1 MLAYGQI
8 PNSQYLLQLIT
19 ATTTEKQSITGAQ
32 EGMLVFDKDQQ
43 AVYSY
48 TSTNGWQK
56 LLQESNVYVGSFI
69 ISASGAQTISDLP
82 FKPSSVTFE
91 AMANIEQNNIDSD
104 NSIANNATNIYN
116 AGGMMKGF
124 ARDDNGTTVQ
134 QVIYNGYSGNSIND
148 ISRYASDSNCIGIRY
163 SNQNGDDL
171 GKILS
176 NMTSFNTDGF
186 TITNTYVNGTLT
198 VNTNNPATN
207 IDPAAVQSESIVVIF
222 TAYQ

>member
-116 AGGMMKGF
+116 AGGMMKG
-124 ARDDNGTTVQ
+124 
-134 QVIYNGYSGNSIND
+134 
-148 ISRYASDSNCIGIRY
+148 